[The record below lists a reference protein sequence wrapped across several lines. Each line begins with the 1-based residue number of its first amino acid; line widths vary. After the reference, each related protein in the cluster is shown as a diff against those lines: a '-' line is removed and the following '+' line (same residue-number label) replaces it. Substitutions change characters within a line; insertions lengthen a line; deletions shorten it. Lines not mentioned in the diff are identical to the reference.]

1 MGCID
6 MASSETASID
16 QIERCRRVN
25 RLAAAKYAEQ
35 GVAPDDIAIAAAYSA
50 VDLAQHNVGDPAA
63 AIAWVRRALDV
74 MEAGLPL
81 TVETLQ

>member
-1 MGCID
+1 MTD
-6 MASSETASID
+6 AETLSLD
-16 QIERCRRVN
+16 NIERCRRVN
-25 RLAAAKYAEQ
+25 RLAADKYAEQ

>member
-1 MGCID
+1 MTD
-6 MASSETASID
+6 EQETASM
-16 QIERCRRVN
+16 QVIEFCRHFN
-25 RLAAAKYAEQ
+25 RRMAERQAALGARM
-35 GVAPDDIAIAAAYSA
+35 DDIAIAGVASA
-50 VDLAQHNVGDPAA
+50 VDLASCHVGDTPS

>member
-1 MGCID
+1 MTHD
-6 MASSETASID
+6 QETASESV
-16 QIERCRRVN
+16 IEFCRHFN
-25 RLAAAKYAEQ
+25 RRMAEKQ
-35 GVAPDDIAIAAAYSA
+35 AELGARMDDIAIAAAYSA
-50 VDLAQHNVGDPAA
+50 VDLASCHAGDAPA

>member
-1 MGCID
+1 MTTEQEA
-6 MASSETASID
+6 ASM
-16 QIERCRRVN
+16 QVIEFCRHFN
-25 RLAAAKYAEQ
+25 RRMAEQ
-35 GVAPDDIAIAAAYSA
+35 QAGLGARMDDIAIAAAYSA
-50 VDLAQHNVGDPAA
+50 VDLATCHVGEASA

>member
-1 MGCID
+1 MTHNT
-6 MASSETASID
+6 ETASVAI
-16 QIERCRRVN
+16 IEWCRHFN
-25 RLAAAKYAEQ
+25 RRMAEKQGEQ
-35 GVAPDDIAIAAAYSA
+35 GAALDDIAIAAAYSA
-50 VDLAQHNVGDPAA
+50 VDLAACHVGDNTA

>member
-1 MGCID
+1 MTHD
-6 MASSETASID
+6 EALSLEM
-16 QIERCRRVN
+16 IERCRRVN
-25 RLAAAKYAEQ
+25 RSAAAKYAEQ

-74 MEAGLPL
+74 IEAGLPL
-81 TVETLQ
+81 TVETMQ

>member
-6 MASSETASID
+6 MTNSETASID

-35 GVAPDDIAIAAAYSA
+35 GVALDDIAIAAAYSA
-50 VDLAQHNVGDPAA
+50 VDLALHNVGDPAA

-81 TVETLQ
+81 TVETLR

>member
-1 MGCID
+1 MTN
-6 MASSETASID
+6 SETASID

-50 VDLAQHNVGDPAA
+50 VDLALYNLGDPAA
-63 AIAWVRRALDV
+63 AVAWVRRALDV
-74 MEAGLPL
+74 IEAGLPL

>member
-1 MGCID
+1 MTQEQEAASMQVID
-6 MASSETASID
+6 FCRHFNRRMAEK
-16 QIERCRRVN
+16 Q
-25 RLAAAKYAEQ
+25 AEQ
-35 GVAPDDIAIAAAYSA
+35 GARIDDIAIAAAYSA
-50 VDLAQHNVGDPAA
+50 VDLASCHVGDTPS

>member
-1 MGCID
+1 MIPDLEDASMQVIEFCRHFNRR
-6 MASSETASID
+6 MAEK
-16 QIERCRRVN
+16 Q
-25 RLAAAKYAEQ
+25 AEQ
-35 GVAPDDIAIAAAYSA
+35 GARMDDIAIAAVASA
-50 VDLAQHNVGDPAA
+50 VDLATCHVGEGGH

>member
-1 MGCID
+1 MTPDNEDASVQVIEFCRHFNRR
-6 MASSETASID
+6 MA
-16 QIERCRRVN
+16 ERQSDLGARM
-25 RLAAAKYAEQ
+25 
-35 GVAPDDIAIAAAYSA
+35 DDIAIAAAYSA
-50 VDLAQHNVGDPAA
+50 VDLASCHVGDTPA